1 MTSLRTADAAM
12 NFGHNGGRGNG
23 PSFMADQ
30 SGAAPAPGGDRKP
43 VGEGLSPQLAMMV
56 QAFMT
61 SAQRG
66 TLFMLGAAIVV
77 VVGATAYGQIKL
89 NAWNKPFYDA
99 LARKDLHAFLVQL
112 LVFAVIAA
120 GLLALNV
127 AQNWLNQMLK
137 LKLREGLVRDLLD
150 QWLTPGRAFRLAG
163 AGEVGVNPDQ
173 RIHEDAR
180 HLTELSTDLG
190 IGLLQASLLLVSFI
204 GVLWVLSSTVVFS
217 VDGKSFSIPGYMVW
231 CALLYAATG
240 SWLSWRVGRP
250 LIPLNAERY
259 AREADLRFALVRV
272 NEHADGVAVYGGE
285 ADEKQH
291 LGRELD
297 GVLAVMRQLVSGLT
311 RLTWITAGYGWL
323 AIVAPILVASP
334 GFFGGDLT
342 LGGLMV
348 AAGGFTQVQQSLRWF
363 VDNFNTIADW
373 LATLRRVASF
383 RRALVDM
390 DKSDEEVGR
399 IEHGRTT
406 DGKIIFENL
415 NIVSPAGSG
424 TFDEAHVE
432 IARGEHVLITAETG
446 VNLTTLFRAIAGLWL
461 WGSGRIAVPL
471 SEEIMFMPQR
481 PYMPLGTLRETLAY
495 PSPAAAFGDPDLIAA
510 CERVALGR
518 LSSALDRSANW
529 DNELTADEA
538 QRLSSECASLQKP
551 RWICIDQALDSLDEG
566 DCKIIHALF
575 DDELAQAGDINLGH
589 RDLSEGFS
597 THRLRLIKMPEG
609 PSDRSSP
616 PPTAGAPREPAVHAE
631 SAPGPI
637 G

>member
-1 MTSLRTADAAM
+1 
-12 NFGHNGGRGNG
+12 
-23 PSFMADQ
+23 MADQ
-30 SGAAPAPGGDRKP
+30 TGTAPAPGGDQKP
-43 VGEGLSPQLAMMV
+43 VGDGLRPQLTMMV
-56 QAFMT
+56 QAFMA
-61 SAQRG
+61 SAQRR

-77 VVGATAYGQIKL
+77 VIGATAYGQIRL

-99 LARKDLHAFLVQL
+99 LARKDLSAFLTQL

-150 QWLTPGRAFRLAG
+150 QWLIPGRAFRLAG
-163 AGEVGVNPDQ
+163 AGEIGVNPDQ

-190 IGLLQASLLLVSFI
+190 IGLLQASLLLISFI

-217 VDGKSFSIPGYMVW
+217 VSGKSFSIPGYMVW

-240 SWLSWRVGRP
+240 SWLSWRIGRP

-272 NEHADGVAVYGGE
+272 NEHADGVALYGGE
-285 ADEKQH
+285 ADEKLH
-291 LGRELD
+291 LGRGLD
-297 GVLAVMRQLVSGLT
+297 NVLAVMRQLVSGLT

-390 DKSDEEVGR
+390 DRPGEEVGR
-399 IEHGRTT
+399 IEHVRASGA
-406 DGKIIFENL
+406 KIIFDNL
-415 NIVSPAGSG
+415 SVVSPAGSG
-424 TFDEAHVE
+424 TLDDAHVE
-432 IARGEHVLITAETG
+432 IVRGEHVLITAEPG
-446 VNLTTLFRAIAGLWL
+446 VSLTAMFRAIAGLWL
-461 WGSGRIAVPL
+461 SGSGRIAVPL

-481 PYMPLGTLRETLAY
+481 PYMPLGPLRETLAY
-495 PSPAAAFGDPDLIAA
+495 PSPATAFNDQDLIAA
-510 CERVALGR
+510 CNRVALGR
-518 LSSALDRSANW
+518 LASALDRSANW
-529 DNELTADEA
+529 DSELTGEEA
-538 QRLSSECASLQKP
+538 QRLAFARLLLHKP
-551 RWICIDQALDSLDEG
+551 RWICIDEALDSLDQA
-566 DCKIIHALF
+566 DRNTILALF
-575 DDELAQAGDINLGH
+575 DDELAGAGVISLAH
-589 RDLSEGFS
+589 RDLREGFS
-597 THRLRLIKMPEG
+597 SRILHLIKMAEDPLDPANPQPQG
-609 PSDRSSP
+609 S
-616 PPTAGAPREPAVHAE
+616 TAEHAAAAVTTQD
-631 SAPGPI
+631 STG
-637 G
+637 